1 MNEWSTD
8 SNWYYVSSVL
18 AFIAVWLWR
27 DLRDSNQRKKHLG
40 ELAKKLSDRVYEL
53 EAEISKPVAADQP
66 ASVPADTPS
75 PSGPLHTPYR

>member
-53 EAEISKPVAADQP
+53 EVNHNEEDQDIRPV
-66 ASVPADTPS
+66 
-75 PSGPLHTPYR
+75 G